1 MEKQSCAKF
10 VDGIQHVGIP
20 TLDLEKS
27 IAFYAKLG
35 FDKCTRAETG
45 TGVNVGFVEI
55 GSSKLEI
62 YQGEGAE
69 MKTGA
74 INHVALNVVGIEDC
88 FKKAQELK
96 LTILSKGVEHLPFW
110 KNGISYFIVE
120 GPNKERIEFFQINP

>member
-45 TGVNVGFVEI
+45 TGVHVGFVEI

-69 MKTGA
+69 MKT
-74 INHVALNVVGIEDC
+74 GIEDC

-120 GPNKERIEFFQINP
+120 GPNKERIEFCQINP

>member
-1 MEKQSCAKF
+1 MEKQSLAKF
-10 VDGIQHVGIP
+10 VDRIQHIGIP

-45 TGVNVGFVEI
+45 TGVHVGFVEVE
-55 GSSKLEI
+55 SAKLEI

-74 INHVALNVVGIEDC
+74 INHFSLNVVGIEEC
-88 FKKAQELK
+88 YKKAEELK
-96 LTILSKGVEHLPFW
+96 LTILSKVIEHLPFW
-110 KNGISYFIVE
+110 TNGISYFIVE
-120 GPNKERIEFFQINP
+120 GPNKERIEFCQINP

>member
-45 TGVNVGFVEI
+45 TGVHVGFVEI

-88 FKKAQELK
+88 FIKK
-96 LTILSKGVEHLPFW
+96 PR
-110 KNGISYFIVE
+110 N
-120 GPNKERIEFFQINP
+120 